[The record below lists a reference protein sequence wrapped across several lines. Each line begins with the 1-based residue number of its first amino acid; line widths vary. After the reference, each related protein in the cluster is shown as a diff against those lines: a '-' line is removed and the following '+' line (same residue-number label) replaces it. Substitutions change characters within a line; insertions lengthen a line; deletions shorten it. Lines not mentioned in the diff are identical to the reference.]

1 MPLSSSGNCM
11 KYTLFLLNCIFVIT
25 GIVILSV
32 GLTVQGIYHGYTD
45 FLDSQFFTLPVFL
58 IVIGSI
64 IFVIA
69 FFGCFGAMKENYCMI
84 ITFCGL
90 LTVVFVLELSAG
102 ITGYILKNSTYSL
115 ITSALKPTMPQ
126 YTNNSQ
132 IAIGWDNIQETYKCC
147 GLNSDDSRH
156 GHQDWMDA
164 VNGIPLS
171 CCDIP
176 HGHLDMFVCNST
188 QETLHQSGCVQAFGD
203 FIKSHA
209 LSLALVGVILAA
221 IQLVGLLFAC
231 LIAQKI
237 KKNRGF

>member
-1 MPLSSSGNCM
+1 M
-11 KYTLFLLNCIFVIT
+11 
-25 GIVILSV
+25 
-32 GLTVQGIYHGYTD
+32 
-45 FLDSQFFTLPVFL
+45 LDVMCRPCQ
-58 IVIGSI
+58 
-64 IFVIA
+64 
-69 FFGCFGAMKENYCMI
+69 
-84 ITFCGL
+84 FCGL

-115 ITSALKPTMPQ
+115 ITAALKPTMPQ
-126 YTNNSQ
+126 YINNTR
-132 IAIGWDNIQETYKCC
+132 IAIGELRLLILITVDYSIIAVGWDNIQETYRCC
-147 GLNSDDSRH
+147 GLNSDE
-156 GHQDWMDA
+156 DWIAA
-164 VNGIPLS
+164 VNGTPLS

-221 IQLVGLLFAC
+221 IQLIGLLFAC